1 MFIDISL
8 FRQTFDKLKSS
19 VVITNSDNR
28 IVYANLATLSLTGY
42 SSEELIGQDPKI
54 FASGIHNEIFYQKMW
69 QDLSAQGSW
78 SGEIWDRR
86 KDGSVYAK
94 NMDIHTLN
102 IGNDSFYLAIASENS
117 RFDEKQTI
125 GTLLNQIEF
134 QQRLAFELKRATR
147 AGELIA
153 LLSIS
158 PIRERMPLNDQ
169 SLLEA
174 FEMEFAARISRHIRT
189 TDIVAK
195 CSDGSFLVMYYNIGT
210 AEFAWMVSNKLRG
223 HINERLVFAD
233 HELMPS
239 AQVGIALFPED
250 AVQPDALIHLA
261 RDTRQQSELSGGSV
275 CVFANDSLNKSTL
288 RKITLHTDLQV
299 AVQENQFLIYYQP
312 IVELATQKIVKAEAL
327 VRWNHPEYG
336 IVSPAIFIPLA
347 EETGLINEIGRWV
360 LEEVATQ
367 IHTWNTAH
375 GINMQVSV
383 NVSPIQL
390 NGPTE
395 DDWVNHLA
403 KIAIN
408 GHQIVL
414 EVTEG
419 SLLDDS
425 EYVAAKLFEYRGAKM
440 QVAIDD
446 FGTGYSALSYLKK
459 FQVDYIKIDKS
470 FVDAIDQDTK
480 DAAIC
485 EAIIV
490 MAHKLELSVIAEGI
504 ETASQK
510 EVLLKAGCDFGQGY
524 LFSKPLPAEQFHA
537 LILANS
543 TKPSGNH

>member
-1 MFIDISL
+1 MPVDISL
-8 FRQTFDKLKSS
+8 FQQTFDKLRSA
-19 VVITNSDNR
+19 VVITDTNNR
-28 IVYANLATLSLTGY
+28 IIYANLATLVLSGY
-42 SSEELIGQDPKI
+42 STEDLIGQDPKI
-54 FASGIHNEIFYQKMW
+54 FSSDIHDEFFYQKMW
-69 QDLSAQGSW
+69 EALSSHGTW

-102 IGNDSFYLAIASENS
+102 IGDDLFYLAIASEGS
-117 RFDEKQTI
+117 RFDEKQAT
-125 GTLLNQIEF
+125 GMLNQVEF
-134 QQRLAFELKRATR
+134 VQKLAFELKRAIR

-153 LLSIS
+153 VLSIS
-158 PIRERMPLNDQ
+158 PIRDRLPVNDQ
-169 SLLEA
+169 NATEA
-174 FEMEFAARISRHIRT
+174 FELEFAARLSRHIRT

-210 AEFAWMVSNKLRG
+210 PELAWMVSNKLRG
-223 HINERLVFAD
+223 YINERLVFAD
-233 HELMPS
+233 HEMVPS
-239 AQVGIALFPED
+239 SQIGIALFPED
-250 AVQPDALIHLA
+250 AAQADALIQLA
-261 RDTRQQSELSGGSV
+261 HDARQQSELSGGSV

-288 RKITLHTDLQV
+288 RKVTLHADLQV
-299 AVQENQFLIYYQP
+299 AVRENQFLIYYQP

-360 LEEVATQ
+360 LEEVSTQ
-367 IHTWNTAH
+367 IHTWNTQH
-375 GINMQVSV
+375 GITMQVSV

-403 KIAIN
+403 KIAVN
-408 GHQIVL
+408 GQQIVL

-425 EYVAAKLFEYRGAKM
+425 EQVAAKLFEYRGAKM

-470 FVDAIDQDTK
+470 FVDAIDRDTK

-485 EAIIV
+485 EAIIA
-490 MAHKLELSVIAEGI
+490 MAHKLQLAVIAEGI
-504 ETASQK
+504 ETESQK
-510 EVLLKAGCDFGQGY
+510 EVLLKAGCDYGQGF

-537 LILANS
+537 LVLAANATS
-543 TKPSGNH
+543 

>member
-1 MFIDISL
+1 MSVDVSL
-8 FRQTFDKLKSS
+8 FRQTFDKLKSA
-19 VVITNSDNR
+19 VVITNRDNR
-28 IVYANLATLSLTGY
+28 IVYANLTTLALSGY
-42 SSEELIGQDPKI
+42 SSEELLGQDPKI
-54 FASGIHNEIFYQKMW
+54 FSSGIHNKIFYQKMW
-69 QDLSAQGSW
+69 QDLSAHGNW

-102 IGNDSFYLAIASENS
+102 IRDELFYLAIASETS
-117 RFDEKQTI
+117 RFDEKQAAGI
-125 GTLLNQIEF
+125 LLNQVEF
-134 QQRLAFELKRATR
+134 QQRLSFELKRAIR

-153 LLSIS
+153 VLSIS
-158 PIRERMPLNDQ
+158 PIGGRMPANDQ
-169 SLLEA
+169 GLAEA
-174 FEMEFAARISRHIRT
+174 FELEFAMRISHHIRT

-210 AEFAWMVSNKLRG
+210 PELAWMVSNKLRG
-223 HINERLVFAD
+223 HINERLVFAE
-233 HELMPS
+233 HELTPS
-239 AQVGIALFPED
+239 VQIGIALFPED
-250 AVQPDALIHLA
+250 SVQPDELIHLA
-261 RDTRQQSELSGGSV
+261 RDARQQSELSGGSV

-299 AVQENQFLIYYQP
+299 AVREKQFLIYYQP
-312 IVELATQKIVKAEAL
+312 IVELDTQKIVKAEAL

-367 IHTWNTAH
+367 IHTWNTEH
-375 GINMQVSV
+375 GIAMQVSV

-395 DDWVNHLA
+395 DDWINHLA

-425 EYVAAKLFEYRGAKM
+425 EQVAAKLFEYRGAKM

-470 FVDAIDQDTK
+470 FVDAIDRDTK

-485 EAIIV
+485 EAIIA
-490 MAHKLELSVIAEGI
+490 MAHKLQLAVIAEGI
-504 ETASQK
+504 ETESQK
-510 EVLLKAGCDFGQGY
+510 EVLLQAGCDFGQGY
-524 LFSKPLPAEQFHA
+524 LFSKPLPAEKFHA
-537 LILANS
+537 LILAANA
-543 TKPSGNH
+543 KI